1 MLWLI
6 HNLAA
11 QQRLNTALVATG
23 SFSVSEVQSVAAFRV
38 ERMRRAPRNW
48 TYWVAFFTLL
58 NGVFLALGQDILIL
72 AGLVFPFLLGSAW
85 PHFLAAV
92 FVAAMAYFSARL
104 SGLLAAGLV
113 IYIGD
118 ALLAAYLDLW
128 PGLVMHIVVLAFVGM
143 ALAGARQL
151 SKQLE
156 PATQGSGG

>member
-1 MLWLI
+1 
-6 HNLAA
+6 
-11 QQRLNTALVATG
+11 
-23 SFSVSEVQSVAAFRV
+23 VSEVQSVTAFRV

-58 NGVFLALGQDILIL
+58 NGVFLAAGQDVLIL

-85 PHFLAAV
+85 PHFLLAV
-92 FVAAMAYFSARL
+92 FFAALAYFSAHSR
-104 SGLLAAGLV
+104 GLLVAGLV
-113 IYIGD
+113 IYVTD

-128 PGLVMHIVVLAFVGM
+128 AGLVMHIVVLAFVGM

-156 PATQGSGG
+156 PATQSGGG